1 MAATT
6 KCPCPASTR
15 PSLPIVEFPGV
26 RLDAAQSQRIA
37 GVAKRMLADEPML
50 ASTQMFGDKVST
62 GIDDAPALFFEDHAE
77 ITLYTQPGT
86 DLGLQYRALM
96 LAGDGDMVLI
106 SGPRSEDF
114 EAYCRHTLGL
124 GSVTVLGVPSAIGF
138 ATLPERCV
146 ATPGALEPIIDTAR
160 KHRRLNLV
168 PYIGT
173 RQAWR
178 FAGLIA
184 ERTGARIRVA
194 APPPH
199 LTHRVNDKLWFAQCI
214 KELLGP
220 EALPPSYCT
229 FGPASLSGRLTAL
242 ARRFDRIVIKIPDS
256 AGAAGNPVF
265 PSELIRRLP
274 PEALS
279 RRVLRLL
286 AKRGWNGGFPLLVGA
301 WDCEV
306 LASPSVQIWIPS
318 RDDSLPVVEG
328 VFDQTLA
335 DEKGTFVGAMP
346 CELPEPVRFRL
357 AGEALQLASLFQ
369 QLGYFG
375 RCSFDAVVAGDG
387 AATAR
392 PHWIECNGRWGGTS
406 IPMTLANRLLGDWKQ
421 RALLIVQLDR
431 PADFALRSAHG
442 ARSPGAARVPGQGP
456 GRYRHPHAGRAGE
469 GERRAFHV
477 ARREPGGGAQASP
490 HRRIA
495 AAGRTG
501 GRANGRPGP
510 VGHRQRD
517 RLPGKAEFKASARS
531 R

>member
-26 RLDAAQSQRIA
+26 GLDAAQGKRIA
-37 GVAKRMLADEPML
+37 AIAKRMLANEPML

-62 GIDDAPALFFEDHAE
+62 GVDDAPALFFEDHAE
-77 ITLYTQPGT
+77 IALYSQPGG
-86 DLGLQYRALM
+86 DLALQYRVLM

-124 GSVTVLGVPSAIGF
+124 GGITVLGVPSSSALGL
-138 ATLPERCV
+138 ATLPERCA
-146 ATPGALEPIIDTAR
+146 ATPAALEPIIDTAR
-160 KHRRLNLV
+160 KHCRLNLI

-184 ERTGARIRVA
+184 ERTGARVRVA
-194 APPPH
+194 APPPL
-199 LTHRVNDKLWFAQCI
+199 LTHRVNDKLWFAQCV

-242 ARRFDRIVIKIPDS
+242 ARRFERIVIKIPDS
-256 AGAAGNPVF
+256 AGGAGNLIF

-286 AKRGWNGGFPLLVGA
+286 ARRGWSGGFPLLVGA
-301 WDCEV
+301 WDCKV

-328 VFDQTLA
+328 VFDQA
-335 DEKGTFVGAMP
+335 IGDEEGTFVGAMP
-346 CELPEPVRFRL
+346 CELPDALRFRL
-357 AGEALQLASLFQ
+357 AGEALQLACLFQ
-369 QLGYFG
+369 QMGYFG
-375 RCSFDAVVAGDG
+375 RCSFDAVVAGNTV
-387 AATAR
+387 ATAR

-406 IPMTLANRLLGDWKQ
+406 IPMTLANRLLGDWKR
-421 RALLIVQLDR
+421 RALLIIQRTDLRNAPCDLPAALDR
-431 PADFALRSAHG
+431 L
-442 ARSPGAARVPGQGP
+442 GP
-456 GRYRHPHAGRAGE
+456 LAFRDRGDE
-469 GERRAFHV
+469 GIV
-477 ARREPGGGAQASP
+477 ILTPGGLE
-490 HRRIA
+490 
-495 AAGRTG
+495 TG
-501 GRANGRPGP
+501 SG
-510 VGHRQRD
+510 VHFMS
-517 RLPGKAEFKASARS
+517 LARS
-531 R
+531 RDEAHRQARAAESLLRGEPAEGQAGSQAR

>member
-26 RLDAAQSQRIA
+26 GLDAAHARRIA
-37 GVAKRMLADEPML
+37 GIAKRMLADEPML

-62 GIDDAPALFFEDHAE
+62 GVDDAPALFFEDHAE
-77 ITLYTQPGT
+77 ITLYAQPGA

-96 LAGDGDMVLI
+96 LAGDEDMVLI

-124 GSVTVLGVPSAIGF
+124 GSVTVLGVPPASALGH
-138 ATLPERCV
+138 ATLPERCG
-146 ATPGALEPIIDTAR
+146 ATPGALEPIIETAR
-160 KHRRLNLV
+160 KHRRLNLI

-229 FGPASLSGRLTAL
+229 FGPAGLSGRLAAL
-242 ARRFDRIVIKIPDS
+242 ARRFERIVIKIPDS
-256 AGAAGNPVF
+256 AGAAGNLVF
-265 PSELIRRLP
+265 PSELIRQLP
-274 PEALS
+274 AEALS

-286 AKRGWNGGFPLLVGA
+286 ARRGWSGGFPLLVGA

-335 DEKGTFVGAMP
+335 GEKGTFVGAMP
-346 CELPEPVRFRL
+346 CELPEPLRIRL

-369 QLGYFG
+369 RLGYFG

-421 RALLIVQLDR
+421 QALLIVQLTDLRTSPCDLPTALDR
-431 PADFALRSAHG
+431 LGPLAFRDRGREGIVILTPGGLETGSGVHFMSLAGSRDEARRQARAAESLLRGEPADGQAG
-442 ARSPGAARVPGQGP
+442 SPIQ
-456 GRYRHPHAGRAGE
+456 
-469 GERRAFHV
+469 
-477 ARREPGGGAQASP
+477 
-490 HRRIA
+490 
-495 AAGRTG
+495 
-501 GRANGRPGP
+501 
-510 VGHRQRD
+510 
-517 RLPGKAEFKASARS
+517 
-531 R
+531 